1 MDKRLKELFEQIDA
15 AIFSGDIFLGIET
28 IDEINKYIGR
38 WNREISSTEVV
49 RELPNSSHD
58 APAFPTVDTIE
69 PTSQT
74 RCEPLNM
81 GMSKRFYAACAAM
94 QGLLAN
100 PSIEQLAP
108 RDLIPDAYLFADEL
122 IKQEN
127 SEQMS
132 RKKE

>member
-38 WNREISSTEVV
+38 WNREITTTVFDRMPKISSQ
-49 RELPNSSHD
+49 D
-58 APAFPTVDTIE
+58 PAFPTVDTIE

-81 GMSKRFYAACAAM
+81 GMSKRFYAATAAM

-127 SEQMS
+127 GEQMS